1 MPFGEPI
8 DFLSGGYGE
17 LDKQGGISSW
27 LDAFGTESIGRR
39 QKIITYISVGL
50 VLVIFGSHVSL
61 LVNEGW
67 PPPLGLCKIPP
78 VCPTT
83 VLRVWWAGRRLC
95 ARLVYYVSVLV
106 EKMVPIKFN
115 SLRKNTSGRLYTSK
129 WYKRN
134 MPFGGSISFPSGG
147 DGALDKRG
155 GSLSW
160 LAAFFTVAIGRREK
174 NITYSPVGSVLVIF
188 DSHVSLLVYEG
199 LPPPLGLWK
208 LS

>member
-17 LDKQGGISSW
+17 LGKQGGRTSW
-27 LDAFGTESIGRR
+27 LDALGTESIGRR

-106 EKMVPIKFN
+106 EKWFLL
-115 SLRKNTSGRLYTSK
+115 SLTLWEKILLVDSIL
-129 WYKRN
+129 RN
-134 MPFGGSISFPSGG
+134 GTREICHFGGQY
-147 DGALDKRG
+147 L
-155 GSLSW
+155 
-160 LAAFFTVAIGRREK
+160 
-174 NITYSPVGSVLVIF
+174 SPVVEMERWTSEVVVCP
-188 DSHVSLLVYEG
+188 DW
-199 LPPPLGLWK
+199 LPF
-208 LS
+208 SQ